1 MGKKKE
7 KKDEEY
13 EGDGEKFVALQLSAY
28 AKRSIIAI
36 LLFVVAAIFTL
47 GFFGASGVAGERLT
61 KLSGLI
67 FGWGKYL
74 APLVFVYA
82 GIVLLR
88 KKVETRFYVTKI
100 IGIAI
105 AFWGVLALMHLIPFE
120 ANDFKEIAQ
129 AGKGGGY
136 SGYVLATGLV
146 KFTGKIAG
154 IIILIA
160 LGVVGLIIA
169 FNMSLVGLG
178 DYVPV
183 MKKTQEGEDGFF
195 TRRKNKKLDETED
208 DDEDED
214 IKDDN
219 EVLEESDVIVDEDDD
234 SEEEL
239 DEDEFDD
246 EELDDVQTIN
256 MADYATNSVTEP
268 NTESNK
274 ASEEDKIQQ
283 VVDAHISD
291 TKQMTQS
298 ADVDWELPPLK
309 LLVRGGDKAKG
320 GNVKQ
325 SAERIQ
331 ETFQNFGIT
340 MELKDIVTGPT
351 VTQYSFRPQSGVKLS
366 RITAL
371 NADLALSLAAHPIR
385 IEAPIPGKSLV
396 GIEVPNK
403 STAIVRMREL
413 FNTDEFDESDKK
425 LLLALGEDVNGDYVF
440 EDLAK
445 MPHLLVAGTTGAG
458 KSVTINCILLSLLY
472 KNSPE
477 ELKLILIDPKRVE
490 LSLYDGIPHLLSDVI
505 VDNSKVLNALKWSI
519 SEMER
524 RYKLLQENGVR
535 DIDSYKQRRE
545 SGEKHTFTDPDTG
558 NKVTEE
564 MENLPAIV
572 IVIDELSD
580 LMASNGKDV
589 EAAIVRIAQMS
600 RAVGIHLIISTQR
613 PSVEVITGL
622 IKANLPTRIALKV
635 NANIDS
641 RTIIDRP
648 GAEKLVGNGDM
659 LFLGPQDSNPVR
671 LQSPFVQE
679 KEVQKVVK
687 FIKRQAESTGAYNID
702 EDFSGDS
709 KNGVVTTT
717 KGIESVNFDDDQ
729 NTYSES
735 EDPIYEEAKELV
747 IAAGKASTSYIQR
760 RLRVGYSRAA
770 RLIDELED
778 NGVVGPAEGSKPRKI
793 LVMTDVSDA
802 QETD

>member
-1 MGKKKE
+1 MGRKKE
-7 KKDEEY
+7 KDEEY
-13 EGDGEKFVALQLSAY
+13 EGDGEDFISLQLSAH
-28 AKRSIIAI
+28 ARRSIIAV
-36 LLFVVAAIFTL
+36 LLFVVATVFVL
-47 GFFGASGVAGERLT
+47 GFFNASGVAGEKLT

-74 APLVFVYA
+74 APLVFIYA

-100 IGIAI
+100 IGIAL
-105 AFWGVLALMHLIPFE
+105 AFWGVLALMHIIPFDTK
-120 ANDFKEIAQ
+120 DFKDMAQ
-129 AGKGGGY
+129 HGVGGGY
-136 SGYVLATGLV
+136 VGYVLALGLV

-160 LGVVGLIIA
+160 LGLVGFIVA
-169 FNMSLVGLG
+169 FNVSLVGLG
-178 DYVPV
+178 DYIPV
-183 MKKTQEGEDGFF
+183 MKETREGEEGFF
-195 TRRKNKKLDETED
+195 TRRKNKKLAESIEDESEVKDVDVVEDQDITENEGESS
-208 DDEDED
+208 DDEKFDDE
-214 IKDDN
+214 
-219 EVLEESDVIVDEDDD
+219 
-234 SEEEL
+234 
-239 DEDEFDD
+239 EFDD
-246 EELDDVQTIN
+246 EEYNSDDEQVID
-256 MADYATNSVTEP
+256 MADYATDI
-268 NTESNK
+268 NTEKEENK
-274 ASEEDKIQQ
+274 VQEDKIQQ
-283 VVDAHISD
+283 IVDIHEGN
-291 TKQMTQS
+291 TKQTTRL
-298 ADVDWELPPLK
+298 AVDTDWELPPLK
-309 LLVRGGDKAKG
+309 LLDHGGEKAQG

-325 SAERIQ
+325 NAQNIQ
-331 ETFQNFGIT
+331 ETFKNFGID
-340 MELKDIVTGPT
+340 MELEDIVTGPT

-371 NADLALSLAAHPIR
+371 NADLALALAAHPIR

-403 STAIVRMREL
+403 TTAIVRMREL

-458 KSVTINCILLSLLY
+458 KSVAINCILLSLLY
-472 KNSPE
+472 KNSPD
-477 ELKLILIDPKRVE
+477 ELKLILVDPKRVE
-490 LSLYDGIPHLLSDVI
+490 LSLYGGIPHLLSDVI
-505 VDNSKVLNALKWSI
+505 VENGKVINALKWAI

-535 DIDSYKQRRE
+535 DIESYRQRQKD
-545 SGEKHTFTDPDTG
+545 GEKHTFIDSKTG
-558 NKVTEE
+558 NEVIQD

-572 IVIDELSD
+572 IIIDELSD
-580 LMASNGKDV
+580 LMASNGKEV
-589 EAAIVRIAQMS
+589 EASIVRIAQMS

-635 NANIDS
+635 NSNIDS

-659 LFLGPQDSNPVR
+659 LFLGPQNSNPIR
-671 LQSPFVQE
+671 LQSPFVTE

-687 FIKRQAESTGAYNID
+687 FIKRQAETIGAYSID
-702 EDFSGDS
+702 EDFSSDN

-717 KGIESVNFDDDQ
+717 KGIASVDFDNVQSTTSGD
-729 NTYSES
+729 SK
-735 EDPIYEEAKELV
+735 DPIYEEAKELV
-747 IAAGKASTSYIQR
+747 ITAGKASTSYIQR

-778 NGVVGPAEGSKPRKI
+778 NGVVGPAEGSKPRRI
-793 LVMTDVSDA
+793 LVAKEIEKPSDV
-802 QETD
+802 EL

>member
-1 MGKKKE
+1 MGHKKE
-7 KKDEEY
+7 KNEEY
-13 EGDGEKFVALQLSAY
+13 EGDGEDFITLQLSAH
-28 AKRSIIAI
+28 AKRSIVAV
-36 LLFVVAAIFTL
+36 LLFVVAIIFVL
-47 GFFGASGVAGERLT
+47 GFFDASGIAGE
-61 KLSGLI
+61 KLSKVSGII
-67 FGWGKYL
+67 FGFGKYL

-88 KKVETRFYVTKI
+88 KKVETQFYVTKI

-105 AFWGVLALMHLIPFE
+105 AFWGILALMHIIPFN
-120 ANDFKEIAQ
+120 AGDFKEMAQ
-129 AGKGGGY
+129 NGVGGGY
-136 SGYVLATGLV
+136 LGYILAMALI

-160 LGVVGLIIA
+160 LGIVGFIIA

-178 DYVPV
+178 DYVAII
-183 MKKTQEGEDGFF
+183 KKTKKGQDGFF
-195 TRRKNKKLDETED
+195 TRKEEYEQNEKI
-208 DDEDED
+208 EDELEGD
-214 IKDDN
+214 KEKDNDDVDNKDD
-219 EVLEESDVIVDEDDD
+219 
-234 SEEEL
+234 L
-239 DEDEFDD
+239 DEDNEDEEFEDEKFDD
-246 EELDDVQTIN
+246 EEPDDKEVIDVSDYTKN
-256 MADYATNSVTEP
+256 DYADTQKSIN
-268 NTESNK
+268 NIQ
-274 ASEEDKIQQ
+274 EDKIQQ
-283 VVDAHISD
+283 IVNAHNGEV
-291 TKQMTQS
+291 KQMTQTS
-298 ADVDWELPPLK
+298 DIDWELPPLK
-309 LLVRGGDKAKG
+309 LLTRGGNKAKG
-320 GNVKQ
+320 GNVEQ
-325 SAERIQ
+325 NARNIQ
-331 ETFQNFGIT
+331 ETFKNFGIS
-340 MELKDIVTGPT
+340 MELEDIVTGPT

-403 STAIVRMREL
+403 ATAIVRMRDL
-413 FNTDEFDESDKK
+413 LNTDEFYESDKK

-445 MPHLLVAGTTGAG
+445 MPHLLVAGTTGSG

-477 ELKLILIDPKRVE
+477 ELKLILVDPKRVE
-490 LSLYDGIPHLLSDVI
+490 LSLYSGIPHLLSDVI
-505 VDNSKVLNALKWSI
+505 VENGKVINALKWAT

-535 DIDSYKQRRE
+535 DIESYKNKMA
-545 SGEKHTFTDPDTG
+545 SGEKHTFTDPNTG
-558 NKVTEE
+558 KQVTQD

-580 LMASNGKDV
+580 LMASNGKEV
-589 EAAIVRIAQMS
+589 EASIVRIAQMS

-613 PSVEVITGL
+613 PSIEVITGL

-635 NANIDS
+635 NSNIDS

-648 GAEKLVGNGDM
+648 GAEKLIGNGDL
-659 LFLGPQDSNPVR
+659 LFVGPQNSNAIR

-679 KEVQKVVK
+679 KEVQKVVR
-687 FIKRQAESTGAYNID
+687 FIKRQAESTGIYSID
-702 EDFSGDS
+702 EDFAGSGED
-709 KNGVVTTT
+709 GVVTTT
-717 KGIESVNFDDDQ
+717 KGITSVNFDDSPD
-729 NTYSES
+729 TAGES

-747 IAAGKASTSYIQR
+747 IAAGKASTSYLQR

-793 LVMTDVSDA
+793 LVSKESDETSEVS
-802 QETD
+802 